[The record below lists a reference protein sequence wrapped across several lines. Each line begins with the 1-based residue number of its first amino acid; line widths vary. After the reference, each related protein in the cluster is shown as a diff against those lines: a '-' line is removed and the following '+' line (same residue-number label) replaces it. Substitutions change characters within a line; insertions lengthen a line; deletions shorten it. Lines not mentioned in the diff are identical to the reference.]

1 MIKLLTGEWFA
12 AEQENKALRDAK
24 RKEFWSEVG
33 IKPAKNTSEIDI
45 APGARLGL
53 LQSLVDKTLGGKEGD
68 ENLKAVTTLA
78 GIKAAGLAIGSFSHG
93 GASMAPDM
101 NKMAPRHL
109 RNFLLTDEE
118 TAYEWS
124 LSSESAEGH

>member
-1 MIKLLTGEWFA
+1 MMKLLTGEWFA

-24 RKEFWSEVG
+24 RKQFWSEVG

-53 LQSLVDKTLGGKEGD
+53 MQSLVDKTLGGKEGD
-68 ENLKAVTTLA
+68 ENLKAVTKLA
-78 GIKAAGLAIGSFSHG
+78 GVKAAGLAIGSFSHG

-101 NKMAPRHL
+101 VQMAPKQL
-109 RNFLLTDEE
+109 RKFLLTDEE
-118 TAYEWS
+118 TAYEWAN
-124 LSSESAEGH
+124 SEGNS

>member
-1 MIKLLTGEWFA
+1 MMKLLTGEWFA

-24 RKEFWSEVG
+24 RKEFWSDVG
-33 IKPAKNTSEIDI
+33 ITPAKNTSEIDI

-53 LQSLVDKTLGGKEGD
+53 LQSLVEKTLNGKEGD
-68 ENLKAVTTLA
+68 EDLKAVTKLA
-78 GIKAAGLAIGSFSHG
+78 GAKAAQLAIGSFSHG

-101 NKMAPRHL
+101 MKMAPRQL
-109 RNFLLTDEE
+109 RKFLLTDEE

-124 LSSESAEGH
+124 LSSESAEGY

>member
-1 MIKLLTGEWFA
+1 MMKLLTGEWFA

-24 RKEFWSEVG
+24 RREFWSDAG

-68 ENLKAVTTLA
+68 ENLKVVTALA
-78 GIKAAGLAIGSFSHG
+78 GVKAAGLAVGSFSHG

-101 NKMAPRHL
+101 VKMAPKQL
-109 RNFLLTDEE
+109 RKFLLTDEE
-118 TAYEWS
+118 TAYEWAN
-124 LSSESAEGH
+124 SEGNS

>member
-1 MIKLLTGEWFA
+1 MMKLLTGEWFA

-53 LQSLVDKTLGGKEGD
+53 LQSLVDKTLSGREGD
-68 ENLKAVTTLA
+68 ENLKAVTKLA
-78 GIKAAGLAIGSFSHG
+78 GVHAVQLAIGSFSHG
-93 GASMAPDM
+93 GTSLAPDM
-101 NKMAPRHL
+101 MRMAPRQL
-109 RNFLLTDEE
+109 RKFLLTDEE

-124 LSSESAEGH
+124 LSSDSAEGF

>member
-1 MIKLLTGEWFA
+1 MMKLLTGEWFA

-24 RKEFWSEVG
+24 RREFWSDAG

-53 LQSLVDKTLGGKEGD
+53 LQSLVDKTLGSKEGD
-68 ENLKAVTTLA
+68 ENLKAVTALA
-78 GIKAAGLAIGSFSHG
+78 GVKAAGLAIGSFSHG

-101 NKMAPRHL
+101 VKMAPKTL
-109 RNFLLTDEE
+109 RAYFLFQEKTS
-118 TAYEWS
+118 YEWS
-124 LSSESAEGH
+124 SPGSGGES

>member
-1 MIKLLTGEWFA
+1 MKLLTGEWFA

-24 RKEFWSEVG
+24 RKEFWSDVG
-33 IKPAKNTSEIDI
+33 ITPAKNTSEIDI

-68 ENLKAVTTLA
+68 EDLKAVTALA
-78 GIKAAGLAIGSFSHG
+78 GVKAAGLALGSFSHG

-101 NKMAPRHL
+101 VKMAPKNL
-109 RNFLLTDEE
+109 RAFFLFQEKTS
-118 TAYEWS
+118 YEWS
-124 LSSESAEGH
+124 RTDSEGDA

>member
-1 MIKLLTGEWFA
+1 
-12 AEQENKALRDAK
+12 LR
-24 RKEFWSEVG
+24 
-33 IKPAKNTSEIDI
+33 
-45 APGARLGL
+45 L

-68 ENLKAVTTLA
+68 EDLKAVTALA
-78 GIKAAGLAIGSFSHG
+78 GVKAAGLALGSFSHG

-101 NKMAPRHL
+101 VKMAPRHL

-124 LSSESAEGH
+124 LSSESAEGY